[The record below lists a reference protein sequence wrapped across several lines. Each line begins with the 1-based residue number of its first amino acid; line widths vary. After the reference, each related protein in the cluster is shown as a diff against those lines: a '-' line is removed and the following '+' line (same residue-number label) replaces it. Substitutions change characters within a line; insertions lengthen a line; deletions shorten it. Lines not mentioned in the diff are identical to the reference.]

1 MVWKASKLI
10 PYDYATLCSTVSED
24 YTVT

>member
-1 MVWKASKLI
+1 VWKASKLI
-10 PYDYATLCSTVSED
+10 PYDYATMCSTISED